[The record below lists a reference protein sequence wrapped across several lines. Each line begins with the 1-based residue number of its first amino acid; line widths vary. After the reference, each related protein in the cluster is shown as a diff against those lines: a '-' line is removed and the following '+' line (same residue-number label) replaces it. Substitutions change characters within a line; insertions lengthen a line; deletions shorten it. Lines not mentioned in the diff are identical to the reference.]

1 MKLPLS
7 LIIHALR
14 DVLAD
19 PPEELLS
26 DNRLMSRPVFYPPV
40 TRHDKNILLLCDTC
54 VSPFVESIGEHAVVI
69 CKAPPEKEM
78 KPACG
83 ILVSLTEIRI
93 VSDRLHEL
101 FDAYENWV
109 DELNEIVLQHG
120 TVRELLDISEKI
132 TGNPISVMG
141 ENYIIVAV
149 SAKAAEAVSSGKL
162 NPPFYQGEP
171 LPDATI
177 NSFKNNPDFLRSFSI
192 KEPFLYTDD
201 YLPVPVLCSN
211 VFFNNSYCARI
222 IMSETYQELQV
233 WDSFHLGIL
242 TEYVQMLFLNAP
254 DIALSVSNDPK
265 TFLALIHRE
274 PVSSRELEAL
284 YSANGWKLED
294 CFQMLVV
301 QGSLQ
306 DAANNT
312 MDYYMLR
319 IRREFPGCIT
329 GVEGKLLYILY
340 NRTQGKTS
348 LQSNAQFSIYIR
360 EANFRVGISND
371 FSDLNN
377 CYYFSEQAQA
387 ALQYGSDLEPTIW
400 IHSFKTYAFRYL
412 MEHGAEKIPLSLLC
426 ARELIQLENYD
437 QIHGSEL
444 YETLSSFLRS
454 GQNATRTAETLHIQ
468 RRSLY
473 FRLKKIRD
481 MTGLDFDDFENIS
494 YLCVSIIIK
503 ESEPK
508 VIFQ

>member
-14 DVLAD
+14 DVLAA

-40 TRHDKNILLLCDTC
+40 TRQNENILLLCDTY
-54 VSPFVESIGEHAVVI
+54 VHSLVESMGEYAVVI
-69 CKAPPEKEM
+69 CTAPPEKEM
-78 KPACG
+78 KQDCR
-83 ILVSLTEIRI
+83 ILVSLAEIRI

-109 DELNEIVLQHG
+109 DELNETVLQHG
-120 TVRELLDISEKI
+120 TVKELLDISEKI

-149 SAKAAEAVSSGKL
+149 SARAAEAVSSGKL
-162 NPPFYQGEP
+162 NPPFYLGEP

-192 KEPFLYTDD
+192 KEPFIYTDD

-211 VFFNNSYCARI
+211 VFFNNSFCARI
-222 IMSETYQELQV
+222 IMSETDQELQA
-233 WDSFHLGIL
+233 WDSFHLSIL

-254 DIALSVSNDPK
+254 DIALSVSNAPK
-265 TFLALIHRE
+265 TFLALIHHE
-274 PVSSRELEAL
+274 PVGGRELEAL
-284 YSANGWKLED
+284 YSVNGWHPED
-294 CFQMLVV
+294 CFQMLVI

-306 DAANNT
+306 DSANNT

-329 GVEGKLLYILY
+329 SVEDNLLYVLY
-340 NRTQGKTS
+340 NRTLGKTS
-348 LQSNAQFSIYIR
+348 LQSMAQFSIYIR

-371 FSDLNN
+371 FSDLSN
-377 CYYFSEQAQA
+377 CLYYLEQAQA
-387 ALQYGSDLEPTIW
+387 ALQYGSELEPTIW

-426 ARELIQLENYD
+426 AQEMIQLEKYD

-444 YETLSSFLRS
+444 YETLSIFLRN
-454 GQNATRTAETLHIQ
+454 GQNATRTAEALHIQ

-481 MTGLDFDDFENIS
+481 MTGLDFDDFERVS

-503 ESEPK
+503 ESWSK
-508 VIFQ
+508 RVLQ